1 MLQRGIGLW
10 LWLCL
15 PYTLVVVFATAGI
28 DTVFM
33 MFAKMLRLFGSVLL
47 SAFVAG
53 AVLADSS
60 MVIGY
65 LQVAQ
70 PAPPT
75 LSNLDPVPED
85 TGLAGARSGLQDNA
99 TTGKFLG
106 QTYEL
111 MEGQVPEGADV
122 LAAAREMLA
131 ATRYLVIDARAA
143 DLLAIADLPE
153 AQGALLFNA
162 TSGDLALRDGAC
174 RANLLHSYPSDA
186 MRTDALAQFFVK
198 KRWDD
203 LVMIAGTHPA
213 DQSYAEAMRRSLT
226 KFGLRLDAEKE
237 WVFDA
242 DMRRNAAQEVPLF
255 TQDFGD
261 YDALIL
267 ADEVQDF
274 GRYVLYN
281 TWAARPVAG
290 SEGLTAVGWSPV
302 IEQWGAA
309 QLQSR
314 FVQQNGRDM
323 NAQDYAAWAA
333 VRTLGEAVTRTNA
346 VDVATLRG
354 YILSDAFELAG
365 FKGRPL
371 TYRDWNGQLRQP
383 IALTHPRALV
393 AQAPLEGFL
402 HRVNEMDSLGLD
414 RPESACEEF
423 Q

>member
-1 MLQRGIGLW
+1 MYPMIISNPFRRLFVLAAAMLVPAGLW
-10 LWLCL
+10 AETSL
-15 PYTLVVVFATAGI
+15 
-28 DTVFM
+28 TV
-33 MFAKMLRLFGSVLL
+33 
-47 SAFVAG
+47 
-53 AVLADSS
+53 
-60 MVIGY
+60 GY
-65 LQVAQ
+65 LKIAQ
-70 PAPPT
+70 PRPPT

-85 TGLAGARSGLQDNA
+85 NGLAGARTGLQDNL

-111 MEGQVPEGADV
+111 ITAEVAEGDDPA
-122 LAAAREMLA
+122 AAAREMLA
-131 ATRYLVIDARAA
+131 RTPYLVIDAGAA
-143 DLLAIADLPE
+143 DLLKIADLSE
-153 AQGALLFNA
+153 ASAALLFNVSA
-162 TSGDLALRDGAC
+162 GAPDLRSGNC
-174 RANLLHSYPSDA
+174 RANLLHTAASDA
-186 MRTDALAQFFVK
+186 MRTDALAQVLVQ

-203 LVMIAGTHPA
+203 LVMIVGTHSA

-226 KFGLRLDAEKE
+226 KFGLRLKAEKA

-267 ADEVQDF
+267 ADEVHDF

-281 TWAARPVAG
+281 TWAARPVVG
-290 SEGLTAVGWSPV
+290 SEGLSPVAWSPV

-314 FVQQNGRDM
+314 FTEQNGRKM

-333 VRTLGEAVTRTNA
+333 LRTLGEAVTRTNA
-346 VDVATLRG
+346 SDVATLRA
-354 YILSDAFELAG
+354 YILSDEFELAG

-383 IALTHPRALV
+383 IAVAHPRALV

-402 HRVNEMDSLGLD
+402 HQVNEMDSLGLD
-414 RPESACEEF
+414 RPESMCEVFE
-423 Q
+423 